1 MSSTVTIRPATTAD
15 LDALMALEENAFPT
29 DRFTRRQYVYLLT
42 RANAD
47 VLLAEIKHKIGGNAI
62 MLWRRKST
70 TGRLYTIATD
80 PSLQG
85 RGIGTLL
92 LGKCEEIA
100 HKRRCKRIVL
110 EVRENNHGAIG
121 FYRRHG
127 YAVEKRL
134 PGYYGDDIDG
144 LSMAKTLLPLRI
156 TPIHLKVPY
165 YAQTLEFTCGSA
177 CIMMAM
183 KYFSPDLKLNRLLE
197 YNLWKE
203 STLIFMTS
211 GIGGIGPFGL
221 AYTARIRNYR
231 TRLIVSRD
239 YSPFLSSTRLEYK
252 RKVIELIHD
261 DLKDKAIQA
270 GVDVSYRNFT
280 FEDIA
285 EQMADGYL
293 PIVLISTY
301 HLHGDRVPHW
311 VVMTGFDADSV
322 YVHDPFAQEYE
333 DNTDLARNIKI
344 PLEMF
349 RRMRRYGKN
358 KFKSVLFVGPK
369 DKS

>member
-1 MSSTVTIRPATTAD
+1 MPSTVNIRHATTDD
-15 LDALMALEENAFPT
+15 LDALMALETKAFPT

-47 VLLAEIKHKIGGNAI
+47 VLLAEIKHKVGGCAV
-62 MLWRRKST
+62 MLWRRKSA

-80 PSLQG
+80 PAQQG

-92 LGKCEEIA
+92 LGKCEESA
-100 HKRRCKRIVL
+100 HKRRCRRIAL
-110 EVRENNHGAIG
+110 EVREDNDGAIA

-127 YAVEKRL
+127 YAVEKKL
-134 PGYYGDDIDG
+134 PGYYADDIDG
-144 LSMAKTLLPLRI
+144 LSMVKTLLPLSIAPLR
-156 TPIHLKVPY
+156 LKVPY
-165 YAQTLEFTCGSA
+165 YAQTLEFTCGPA
-177 CIMMAM
+177 CVMMAM
-183 KYFSPDLKLNRLLE
+183 KYFTPDLKLNRLLE

-211 GIGGIGPFGL
+211 GIGGAGPFGL
-221 AYTARIRNYR
+221 AYTTRRRDYR
-231 TRLIVSRD
+231 TQLIVSRD
-239 YSPFLSSTRLEYK
+239 YSPFLSSARLEYK
-252 RKVIELIHD
+252 RKVIELIHG

-285 EQMADGYL
+285 EQMAEGYI

-301 HLHGDRVPHW
+301 HLHGDRAPHW
-311 VVMTGFDADSV
+311 VVMTGFDSDSV
-322 YVHDPFAQEYE
+322 YVHDPYANEYE
-333 DNTDLARNIKI
+333 DDTDLARNIKI

-358 KFKSVLFVGPK
+358 KFKSVIFVGPK